1 MTEQTQIDG
10 PLINLT
16 APEETPQEAP
26 MSIHEPDPSAALKS
40 SAETAPVSERPDYI
54 PAKFWGE
61 KGADLEKL
69 AKSYVE
75 LEKQFKSGKHKS
87 PDSYDI
93 NTLIDQGLNG
103 EDPVINVFQEWAKEN
118 GVSQAAFED
127 ITSKVL
133 GLSKQEAEAEDI
145 NHRAEVE
152 KLGERAQEKIQ
163 MTERLLM
170 KAPLNNSEREAIAQ
184 GLNSADAINAFIK
197 YHQSLTNEGIP
208 VSPAVN
214 SPAISREDLESA
226 IADPRWKTDTA
237 FRTRIE
243 KQWMQAN
250 N

>member
-1 MTEQTQIDG
+1 M
-10 PLINLT
+10 
-16 APEETPQEAP
+16 
-26 MSIHEPDPSAALKS
+26 
-40 SAETAPVSERPDYI
+40 
-54 PAKFWGE
+54 
-61 KGADLEKL
+61 
-69 AKSYVE
+69 
-75 LEKQFKSGKHKS
+75 GKRKR
-87 PDSYDI
+87 
-93 NTLIDQGLNG
+93 
-103 EDPVINVFQEWAKEN
+103 
-118 GVSQAAFED
+118 VSQAAFED

-133 GLSKQEAEAEDI
+133 GLSKQEAEAENI
-145 NHRAEVE
+145 NHRAEME

-208 VSPAVN
+208 VTPAVN
-214 SPAISREDLESA
+214 SPEITREDLELA

-237 FRTRIE
+237 FRTRVE

>member
-61 KGADLEKL
+61 KGADVEKL
-69 AKSYVE
+69 AKSYIE

-87 PDSYDI
+87 PDKYDI
-93 NTLIDQGLNG
+93 NTLVDQGLNG

-133 GLSKQEAEAEDI
+133 GISKQEAEAEDI
-145 NHRAEVE
+145 NHRAEME

-208 VSPAVN
+208 VTPAVN
-214 SPAISREDLESA
+214 SPEITREDLESA
-226 IADPRWKTDTA
+226 IADPRWKTDAA
-237 FRTRIE
+237 FRTRVE

>member
-1 MTEQTQIDG
+1 MTEQTQTDG

-16 APEETPQEAP
+16 AQEEAPQEAP
-26 MSIHEPDPSAALKS
+26 MAVHEPDPGAAPAQKE
-40 SAETAPVSERPDYI
+40 ADPVSERPDYI

-61 KGADLEKL
+61 KGADVEKR

-75 LEKQFKSGKHKS
+75 LEKQFKSGKHKA
-87 PDSYDI
+87 PEQYDV
-93 NTLIDQGLNG
+93 NSLIDQGLDG
-103 EDPVINVFQEWAKEN
+103 EDPTMGVFQDWAKEN

-127 ITSKVL
+127 LASKVL
-133 GLSKQEAEAEDI
+133 GLSKQDAEKAEI
-145 NHRAEVE
+145 NHREE
-152 KLGERAQEKIQ
+152 MGKLGERAQEKIQ

>member
-1 MTEQTQIDG
+1 MG
-10 PLINLT
+10 
-16 APEETPQEAP
+16 
-26 MSIHEPDPSAALKS
+26 
-40 SAETAPVSERPDYI
+40 
-54 PAKFWGE
+54 
-61 KGADLEKL
+61 
-69 AKSYVE
+69 
-75 LEKQFKSGKHKS
+75 
-87 PDSYDI
+87 
-93 NTLIDQGLNG
+93 
-103 EDPVINVFQEWAKEN
+103 
-118 GVSQAAFED
+118 
-127 ITSKVL
+127 
-133 GLSKQEAEAEDI
+133 
-145 NHRAEVE
+145 

-214 SPAISREDLESA
+214 SPVISREDLESA

>member
-1 MTEQTQIDG
+1 MTEETQTDG

-40 SAETAPVSERPDYI
+40 PAETAPVSERPDYI

-87 PDSYDI
+87 PEQYDI
-93 NTLIDQGLNG
+93 NTLVDQGLNS

-145 NHRAEVE
+145 NHRAEME

-170 KAPLNNSEREAIAQ
+170 KAPLSNSERDAIAK
-184 GLNSADAINAFIK
+184 GLNSADSINAFIK

-208 VSPAVN
+208 LTPAVN
-214 SPAISREDLESA
+214 SPEITREDLESA
-226 IADPRWKTDTA
+226 IADPRWKTDAA
-237 FRTRIE
+237 FRTRVE

>member
-1 MTEQTQIDG
+1 MTEQTQTDG

-16 APEETPQEAP
+16 AQEEAPKEAP
-26 MSIHEPDPSAALKS
+26 MAIHEPDPGAAPAQKE
-40 SAETAPVSERPDYI
+40 ADHVSERPDYI

-61 KGADLEKL
+61 KGADVEKL

-75 LEKQFKSGKHKS
+75 LEKQFKSGKHKA
-87 PDSYDI
+87 PEQYDV
-93 NTLIDQGLNG
+93 NSLIDQGLDG
-103 EDPVINVFQEWAKEN
+103 EDPTMGVFQDWAKEN

-127 ITSKVL
+127 LASKVL
-133 GLSKQEAEAEDI
+133 GLSKQDAEKAEI
-145 NHRAEVE
+145 NHREE
-152 KLGERAQEKIQ
+152 MGKLGERAQEKIQ

-208 VSPAVN
+208 VTPAVN
-214 SPAISREDLESA
+214 SPEITREDLESA
-226 IADPRWKTDTA
+226 IADPRLKTDTA
-237 FRTRIE
+237 FRTRVE